1 MVCKLSPVSA
11 YDAARSACWGSH
23 KAGARCRHGPG
34 TCWCSIPASSR
45 PAQQGLLA
53 GLGTWQHGGL
63 SVRVML
69 RAWGENEVTQ
79 PSALASQSFTR
90 ARSCLAPPWQSMVE
104 EGVIEKFIGLD
115 MSDAETV
122 FDRCLEAIQRVKKV
136 CGAVGG

>member
-1 MVCKLSPVSA
+1 
-11 YDAARSACWGSH
+11 
-23 KAGARCRHGPG
+23 
-34 TCWCSIPASSR
+34 
-45 PAQQGLLA
+45 
-53 GLGTWQHGGL
+53 
-63 SVRVML
+63 ML

-136 CGAVGG
+136 CGAVGGGEDACVDMGGHAGLKLRYSKVHCWAGGGLNELVSERGRAG